1 MNQMLAVQALLALF
15 PPSFL
20 LLYLLPEVVNNVSYV
35 KMNI

>member
-1 MNQMLAVQALLALF
+1 MIAVQALLALF

-20 LLYLLPEVVNNVSYV
+20 LFYLLPEVLNNVFYV